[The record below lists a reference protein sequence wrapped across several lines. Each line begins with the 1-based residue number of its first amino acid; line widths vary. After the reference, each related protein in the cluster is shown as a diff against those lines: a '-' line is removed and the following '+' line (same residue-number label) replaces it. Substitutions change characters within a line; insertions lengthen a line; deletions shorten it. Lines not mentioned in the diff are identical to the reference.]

1 MRDEQR
7 SYESNHWLYPAAY
20 TGSPWVGFPLVRT
33 DAANYTVPLA
43 LPLAPALALAL
54 ALARDLPLPL
64 TLALAPSPNPN
75 QHGAAEPCACG
86 LGPGPGLDPGPDLH
100 RTSGG

>member
-33 DAANYTVPLA
+33 DAANYTVP
-43 LPLAPALALAL
+43 
-54 ALARDLPLPL
+54 
-64 TLALAPSPNPN
+64 PSPS
-75 QHGAAEPCACG
+75 
-86 LGPGPGLDPGPDLH
+86 PGPTPSP
-100 RTSGG
+100 TSTLTHALYPYPYPYPCP